1 MWPTTSRVVQPAQ
14 AVGRSQAPGSSASA
28 NSRWA
33 SCLTTRRVVSLPS
46 YVIAFHSLM
55 PYRTLLSQGRVATLR
70 LGSPATLLPQIVA
83 QRTCLHTT
91 PQARSRVNGRDPG
104 RSLLVQVATGE
115 VHQLVAE
122 QLDAD
127 AVRIAQVERLG
138 NAAGRPVVRD
148 AVVVEHLAQ
157 LGVPVRGH
165 RDRDV
170 LHGPDRLDTLL
181 QAEAREVEEAE
192 QGLVAEVEEE
202 VRRARVVPVLHQL
215 DEREAEQAL
224 VELDRPLD
232 VAADQRGVV
241 DPPPGRRRALRGRQQ
256 ILPAQL
262 GTALLDLDELFLGG
276 PGHHRPFAR
285 GHLLCEASTR
295 TPRRASPAR
304 EPAGPAAEPVA
315 LMGPSR
321 RGAVIHPA
329 TTASGHGGRDVEV
342 RRARGP
348 RPPPYPAPMS
358 EPAGR
363 GWRRWVP
370 IAEWLPRYDSG
381 WLRGD
386 LVAGAVVVALAVPQA
401 LGYASI
407 AGAPVQVGLY
417 AVPLALVAYAVFGS
431 SRQLVVG
438 PVSTVS
444 VLSGS
449 FLASFGVAGT
459 ARAASYTAALAL
471 ACGLVMLVAGFLGIG
486 WVAEFL
492 SKPIV
497 TGFVLGLVVLVILG
511 ELPHLL
517 GVPTPQG
524 RVVERVSA
532 LGGSLGRGD
541 ADSTTVLISAVALL
555 ILFGG
560 QWLAR
565 AVPWALLVL
574 VAGLAVSTA
583 LDLGAHGVEVV
594 GPVPRG
600 LPAPAVPSVAAA
612 DVPALLSSGAALA
625 LVGLAEGLSAARLF
639 AARGGY
645 RIDADQELRATG
657 AANVA
662 SGLFGGLGVAGSL
675 SKTAAVADARG
686 RTQIAGLTAAALA
699 VVVIALIAP
708 VLSELPKAVLSAIVV
723 NAVWKLMDVT
733 AIRRY
738 ARVRQNDVV
747 AATVA
752 AVGVLAFGPLYGL
765 LLAVA
770 GSVLGL
776 VYRSSRVDVEVMG
789 KVPHEK
795 AAWGSTRNH
804 EERPTIPGVLVL
816 RVDAPIFWV
825 TAAPIHDVVLAEV
838 EAAPGTRVVVL
849 DMEATNQMDTTS
861 ADALADLLAELR
873 GRGVDLYLVRVMW
886 PVRQG
891 LRRSG
896 LVADLGEDHL
906 WHSISQG
913 VREARRTHGLKQ
925 LSARDGAADAEVVAS
940 EELLDE
946 EVMEEEEHIAARSP
960 APVPGSGTGMAP
972 PSEPLEP

>member
-1 MWPTTSRVVQPAQ
+1 
-14 AVGRSQAPGSSASA
+14 
-28 NSRWA
+28 
-33 SCLTTRRVVSLPS
+33 
-46 YVIAFHSLM
+46 
-55 PYRTLLSQGRVATLR
+55 
-70 LGSPATLLPQIVA
+70 
-83 QRTCLHTT
+83 
-91 PQARSRVNGRDPG
+91 
-104 RSLLVQVATGE
+104 
-115 VHQLVAE
+115 
-122 QLDAD
+122 
-127 AVRIAQVERLG
+127 
-138 NAAGRPVVRD
+138 
-148 AVVVEHLAQ
+148 
-157 LGVPVRGH
+157 
-165 RDRDV
+165 
-170 LHGPDRLDTLL
+170 
-181 QAEAREVEEAE
+181 
-192 QGLVAEVEEE
+192 
-202 VRRARVVPVLHQL
+202 
-215 DEREAEQAL
+215 
-224 VELDRPLD
+224 
-232 VAADQRGVV
+232 
-241 DPPPGRRRALRGRQQ
+241 
-256 ILPAQL
+256 
-262 GTALLDLDELFLGG
+262 
-276 PGHHRPFAR
+276 
-285 GHLLCEASTR
+285 
-295 TPRRASPAR
+295 
-304 EPAGPAAEPVA
+304 
-315 LMGPSR
+315 
-321 RGAVIHPA
+321 
-329 TTASGHGGRDVEV
+329 
-342 RRARGP
+342 
-348 RPPPYPAPMS
+348 MS

-600 LPAPAVPSVAAA
+600 LPTPAVPSVAAA

-733 AIRRY
+733 ALRRY
-738 ARVRQNDVV
+738 ARVRRNDIV
-747 AATVA
+747 AAAVA
-752 AVGVLAFGPLYGL
+752 AIGVLAFGPLYGL

-776 VYRSSRVDVEVMG
+776 VYRSSRVEIDVMG
-789 KVPHEK
+789 RLAEEK
-795 AAWGSTRNH
+795 AAWGSIRDH
-804 EERPTIPGVLVL
+804 RERATVPGVLVL
-816 RVDAPIFWV
+816 RMDTPLFWV
-825 TAAPIHDVVLAEV
+825 TASPVADAILADVD
-838 EAAPGTRVVVL
+838 AAGDVKAVVL
-849 DMEATNQMDTTS
+849 DLQATHQMDTTS
-861 ADALADLLAELR
+861 ADALADLLAALR
-873 GRGVDLYLVRVMW
+873 ARGVDLYLVRVGW
-886 PVRQG
+886 AVRRG

-896 LVADLGEDHL
+896 LMAEIGEDHFWRTITL
-906 WHSISQG
+906 A
-913 VREARRTHGLKQ
+913 VREARRAHGIEP
-925 LSARDGAADAEVVAS
+925 APAAGAGEDVAADDAGAE
-940 EELLDE
+940 ER
-946 EVMEEEEHIAARSP
+946 IAARSLDGAEP
-960 APVPGSGTGMAP
+960 ERPGGRAALPFRSRDGRARDSRDRSG
-972 PSEPLEP
+972 